1 MTTPHP
7 EYIDVHTAAAIVGCT
22 VGTIRR
28 RIEDGTLPAYRF
40 GPRAIRIKRDDIDL
54 LFSRVEVSA

>member
-7 EYIDVHTAAAIVGCT
+7 EYIDVHAAAKIVGCT
-22 VGTIRR
+22 PGTIRR
-28 RIEDGTLPAYRF
+28 RIEDGTLTAYRL
-40 GPRAIRIKRDDIDL
+40 GPRAIRIKRDDLDM